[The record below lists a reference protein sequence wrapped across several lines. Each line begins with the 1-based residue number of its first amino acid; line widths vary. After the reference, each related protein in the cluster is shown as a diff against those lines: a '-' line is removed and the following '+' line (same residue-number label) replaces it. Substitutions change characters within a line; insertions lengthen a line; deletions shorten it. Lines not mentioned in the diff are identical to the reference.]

1 MELFGL
7 DASRATIKALNCI
20 NIQWNRRYYEA
31 GDYALQLRAED
42 WDSRIA
48 YIYTAERPEVGMVQK
63 VETEHNV
70 KGDFVNV
77 GGFFLEGMFN
87 WKVIWYREAVDG
99 NVADACRQLMTT
111 YMTYLGN
118 LTLTIPAGDP
128 IGDPDTFEFEG
139 QVLGDS
145 TYGALKLQELGQ
157 RIAWNK
163 DTNVLT
169 YEVWQGLDRT
179 QSQNTN
185 PYAVFSQ
192 DNGTVDS
199 LTLTVDSSDYFNCAH
214 VVYGDDVH
222 TEVYNM
228 VNNSDARHWMYIT
241 SDINESDYPTN
252 AKFVA
257 AVKHAALLELQKHA
271 NLVNIDAA
279 VIQRNMFYLID
290 YDLGDKCNVRDDRL
304 QLAFES
310 RIIEINEVW
319 KANLHT
325 VALQFGDKIPTIYER
340 GRA

>member
-1 MELFGL
+1 MILS
-7 DASRATIKALNCI
+7 AI
-20 NIQWNRRYYEA
+20 
-31 GDYALQLRAED
+31 
-42 WDSRIA
+42 
-48 YIYTAERPEVGMVQK
+48 
-63 VETEHNV
+63 
-70 KGDFVNV
+70 
-77 GGFFLEGMFN
+77 
-87 WKVIWYREAVDG
+87 
-99 NVADACRQLMTT
+99 
-111 YMTYLGN
+111 
-118 LTLTIPAGDP
+118 
-128 IGDPDTFEFEG
+128 PDTFEFEG

-228 VNNSDARHWMYIT
+228 VNDSDARHWMYIT

-290 YDLGDKCNVRDDRL
+290 YDLGDKCNVRDRKGVKPG
-304 QLAFES
+304 S
-310 RIIEINEVW
+310 SNKEVEG
-319 KANLHT
+319 KPTH
-325 VALQFGDKIPTIYER
+325 VAPDKSKEVR
-340 GRA
+340 WHV